1 MPVFIGLARWVHI
14 TGKLNKTAQWQ
25 RRVVLKLAC
34 GAGLTAAITLA
45 GVASMLW
52 TALPGLTLAQHW
64 PLWAPPLVPALGASW
79 AAWAARE
86 GTSVPPFAALQR
98 QLVSDGDWLRE
109 TRSETGA
116 S

>member
-1 MPVFIGLARWVHI
+1 MHALHPVLRLFIEQPQLAAEHASAYAA
-14 TGKLNKTAQWQ
+14 LFAQDSAAAAAQWQ

-86 GTSVPPFAALQR
+86 GTSVPPFAA
-98 QLVSDGDWLRE
+98 
-109 TRSETGA
+109 
-116 S
+116 